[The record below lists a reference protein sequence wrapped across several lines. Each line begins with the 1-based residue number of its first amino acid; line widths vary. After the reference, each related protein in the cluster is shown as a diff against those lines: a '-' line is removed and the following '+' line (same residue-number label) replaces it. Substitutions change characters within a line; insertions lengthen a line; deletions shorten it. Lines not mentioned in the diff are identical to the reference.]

1 MARYYF
7 LLIAFAQ
14 QPDAETGATLLRERT
29 LRLSSGRE
37 VRCTVRVSTASAD
50 HHCWVYCEPQ
60 GVSLGAAST
69 PWTESAAQLD
79 EVAAQLYAALT
90 DLQRFTCAIAGWE
103 VADLFLPDA
112 DSGYA
117 DLRVEPRDFLSE
129 GWSGLV
135 ISDSLWASLDRPTTF
150 QPFCPGY
157 VWLPYRS
164 LSISGW

>member
-7 LLIAFAQ
+7 LLIAFAHQ
-14 QPDAETGATLLRERT
+14 ADAEAGAALLRERT
-29 LRLSSGRE
+29 WRLSSGRA
-37 VRCTVRVSTASAD
+37 VHCTVRVSTTSVD
-50 HHCWVYCEPQ
+50 HRWVYCEPQ
-60 GVSLGAAST
+60 GVSLGAASA

-79 EVAAQLYAALT
+79 EVAAHLYAALA
-90 DLQRFTCAIAGWE
+90 DVKRFECAIAGWE

-112 DSGYA
+112 VSGYA
-117 DLRVEPRDFLSE
+117 DLRIEPRDFMSA

-135 ISDSLWASLDRPTTF
+135 ISDSLWAGLDRPATF

-157 VWLPYRS
+157 VWQPYRS

>member
-14 QPDAETGATLLRERT
+14 STDAEAGAALLRERT

-37 VRCTVRVSTASAD
+37 VRCTVRVSTRVRPA
-50 HHCWVYCEPQ
+50 HCWVYCEPH

-69 PWTESAAQLD
+69 PWTESADQLD
-79 EVAAQLYAALT
+79 EVAAQLYAALA
-90 DLQRFTCAIAGWE
+90 DIQHFECAIAGWE
-103 VADLFLPDA
+103 VADFFLPDVA
-112 DSGYA
+112 GYA

-135 ISDSLWASLDRPTTF
+135 ISNSIWAGLENPAAF

-157 VWLPYRS
+157 VWQPYRS

>member
-14 QPDAETGATLLRERT
+14 QSDAETGAALLRERT

-37 VRCTVRVSTASAD
+37 VRCTVRVSTRVRPA
-50 HHCWVYCEPQ
+50 HCWVNCEPH

-69 PWTESAAQLD
+69 PWTESADQLD

-135 ISDSLWASLDRPTTF
+135 ISNSIWAGLENPAAF

-157 VWLPYRS
+157 VWQPYRS